1 MPLKSEPVRVLVI
14 GPGPVRIG
22 HGSELDFAAFTAAA
36 ALKKSGFDV
45 LSIDANPAGLL
56 THASRAYVAPV
67 SYESIV
73 DIIKAEKPGFLLP
86 TFGGSPALSLALR
99 LYSGG
104 ALEGTEIMGLDIDT
118 VKTISDRMLLKE
130 KLSGL
135 GVHMPKSALC
145 LSIDE
150 AERNASAFGYPVV
163 VRPAVTGVGRIS
175 LVYNVEV
182 LRLIAASITGASS
195 PVMVE
200 ESLSGWEKL
209 ETEVLSDKNGNAVT
223 VVFRENLDQMG
234 IHSGD
239 TVAVIPL
246 QTVEA
251 GIREMMDDISTM
263 LARELG
269 IKGTANIQ
277 FGYDRQTGKLLV
289 LEINPRYSRSTAFA
303 SAATGVNLAEASS
316 RCAAGF
322 TLKDQNLDKLPNLT
336 RTAVRMP
343 VFQFGKFEGADNRL
357 NTRMLSTGASIGIGR
372 NFSEAFQNAAKSQV
386 IESEKEYAGFE
397 KDELCQLLSE
407 PTGSRFAIIMQLLG
421 KGVEPAEISELTKIK
436 PFFIE
441 KMKDNAA
448 PQAAGIKKQPVQP
461 GEGPVI
467 IICSGPSRIGEGQ
480 ELSAMSFEAAD
491 AAKSLGFDVVSVD
504 SNPYGTASIPGPGTD
519 AIISPLDFESIAG
532 ICRERSAR
540 GVICQ
545 TGGVHAQKIAA
556 MLETAGMKIFGTSP
570 EKAFRAESRQGLA
583 GIAREAGIS
592 IPQALLAG
600 NISEMMSAAEKIGF
614 PVIILPETETPDGRS
629 NAIASDF
636 EALEHHARKALF
648 PVYVEKF
655 LEGGFM
661 AQVDAVCDGT
671 EAFIP
676 SIVEHVEHAGIHTGD
691 AACVVPPL
699 NISNKNIAEMR
710 DSVSL
715 ISRHLGVRGFLN
727 AQFAVHGGSVYC
739 LGISLRASRTV
750 PLVSKVSGIP
760 MVDYA
765 VRAMFGTKIRDMG
778 ITEPELKHY
787 GVREA
792 VFSFDVFTGVDP
804 LLGPEMRSTGQSLGM
819 ADNFGLAFSRSLE
832 AAGTRLP
839 DKGRVLITVSR
850 NDRHQ
855 LLDIAQSLKTLGFE
869 ISATK
874 GTARFLGENDIKA
887 RTVLKVYEGRPNIV
901 DDIKNGEYSLIIN
914 TPSGRLSRYDDSYIR
929 KAAITYKVPY
939 VTTMAGAIAAI
950 KGIKASRI
958 ASAPMKPLESS
969 REFSNK

>member
-1 MPLKSEPVRVLVI
+1 MPLKSKTGRVLII

-22 HGSELDFAAFTAAA
+22 HGSELDFAAVTAADT
-36 ALKKSGFDV
+36 LKKSGFDV
-45 LSIDANPAGLL
+45 LAVDANPAGLL
-56 THASRAYVAPV
+56 TYAARTYVAPI

-86 TFGGSPALSLALR
+86 IFGGSHALALALR

-104 ALEGTEIMGLDIDT
+104 ALEGIEIMGLDIDSIKT
-118 VKTISDRMLLKE
+118 VSDRMLLKE

-135 GVHMPKSALC
+135 GVHLPKSALC
-145 LSIDE
+145 MSIEE

-163 VRPAVTGVGRIS
+163 ARPAVTGAGRTS
-175 LVYNVEV
+175 LVYNVED
-182 LRLIAASITGASS
+182 LRIIAASITGASS

-209 ETEVLSDKNGNAVT
+209 ETEVLSDKSGNAVT
-223 VVFRENLDQMG
+223 AIFRENLDQMG

-251 GIREMMDDISTM
+251 GIKEMMDDISTM
-263 LARELG
+263 LARGLR

-277 FGYDRQTGKLLV
+277 FGYERQTGRLLV
-289 LEINPRYSRSTAFA
+289 IEINPRYSRSTAFA
-303 SAATGVNLAEASS
+303 SAATGINLAKAAS

-322 TLKDQNLDKLPNLT
+322 TLKDQDLEKLPCLL

-343 VFQFGKFEGADNRL
+343 VFQFDKFEGADDRL
-357 NTRMLSTGASIGIGR
+357 NTKMLSTGASIGIGR
-372 NFSEAFQNAAKSQV
+372 DFSEAFLNAARSQMT
-386 IESEKEYAGFE
+386 ESEEEYADFE

-407 PTGSRFAIIMQLLG
+407 PTGSRFAIILQLLE
-421 KGVEPAEISELTKIK
+421 KGGTPAEISELTKIR

-441 KMKDNAA
+441 QMKDKAA
-448 PQAAGIKKQPVQP
+448 AKATGIKKQPIEP

-480 ELSAMSFEAAD
+480 ELSAMGFEAAN
-491 AAKSLGFDVVSVD
+491 AVKSLGIDVISVD
-504 SNPYGTASIPGPGTD
+504 SNPYGIASITGAGTE
-519 AIISPLDFESIAG
+519 AMISPIDFDNIDG
-532 ICRERSAR
+532 ICRNRSAR

-545 TGGVHAQKIAA
+545 TGGVNAQTVAA

-570 EKAFRAESRQGLA
+570 EKASRAESREGLA
-583 GIAREAGIS
+583 GIAGAAGIL
-592 IPQALLAG
+592 IPQALLAR
-600 NISEMMSAAEKIGF
+600 NLREVMSAAENIGY

-629 NAIASDF
+629 NVIANDVES
-636 EALEHHARKALF
+636 LEHHAQKAVF
-648 PVYVEKF
+648 PLYVEKF

-676 SIVEHVEHAGIHTGD
+676 AIVEHVEHAGIHTGD

-699 NISNKNIAEMR
+699 NISNKNIAEIR

-715 ISRHLGVRGFLN
+715 ISRHLGVMGFLN
-727 AQFAVHGGSVYC
+727 AQFAVHDGSVYC

-750 PLVSKVSGIP
+750 PLVSKVTGIP

-765 VRAMFGTKIRDMG
+765 VRAMFGTKIKDMG
-778 ITEPELKHY
+778 IIEPELKHY

-792 VFSFDVFTGVDP
+792 VFSFDVFAGVDP

-832 AAGTRLP
+832 AAGTKLP
-839 DKGRVLITVSR
+839 DNGSVLITVSR
-850 NDRHQ
+850 KDRQ
-855 LLDIAQSLKTLGFE
+855 PLLDVAQSLKILGFE
-869 ISATK
+869 ICATK
-874 GTARFLGENDIKA
+874 GTAKFLGENGISA

-929 KAAITYKVPY
+929 KAAINYKVPY
-939 VTTMAGAIAAI
+939 ITTISGAVAAV
-950 KGIKASRI
+950 KGIKATRT

-969 REFSNK
+969 REFSSK